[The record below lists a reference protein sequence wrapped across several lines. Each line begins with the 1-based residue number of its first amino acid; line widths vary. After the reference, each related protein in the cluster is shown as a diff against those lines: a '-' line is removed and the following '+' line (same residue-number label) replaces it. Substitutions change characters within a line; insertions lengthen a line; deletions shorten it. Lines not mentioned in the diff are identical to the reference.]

1 MIFNVSKFIL
11 IRLDP
16 DPQFCVEQKLGG
28 GGGGVHSVQSP
39 RSQLRKTSKVTQ
51 ASRFG
56 LTKKLL
62 SLKDLNRMKF

>member
-28 GGGGVHSVQSP
+28 GGGVHSVQSP

-51 ASRFG
+51 ASMFG